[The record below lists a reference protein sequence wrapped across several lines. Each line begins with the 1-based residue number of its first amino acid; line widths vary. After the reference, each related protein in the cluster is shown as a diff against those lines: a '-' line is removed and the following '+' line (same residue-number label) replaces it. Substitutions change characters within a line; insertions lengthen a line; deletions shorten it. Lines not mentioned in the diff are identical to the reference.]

1 MKKVLFRQI
10 KVLLSIY
17 FLFLFGL
24 DADEKSELS
33 EISSYIRR
41 VNKNYSSSKLITT
54 AEDQWVYSVNYY
66 INDEN
71 FKRILKQP
79 DRDDSIRK
87 WGNKRKWLVTK
98 NLGVGESLY
107 LFHSFQDVDDSW
119 QFTPETKVKNIQD
132 IHNFAFKN
140 YCEENEKVNE
150 DFARIKKLRITIFE
164 AQYRV
169 VNNLM
174 NYEVANQF
182 KKTKSYDISFP
193 NEPKIVYPM
202 PAYAPVGSKENV
214 PGTIFVM
221 KLTVL
226 EVYPGK
232 EGQPLCAED
241 FYLGYK
247 NRGEYTEVLKQI
259 DKI

>member
-1 MKKVLFRQI
+1 MKKIFIILNLFFFTVIISAEEMSKLKWISEYI
-10 KVLLSIY
+10 KKYNENCSCGHLLNTE
-17 FLFLFGL
+17 
-24 DADEKSELS
+24 ADEK
-33 EISSYIRR
+33 I
-41 VNKNYSSSKLITT
+41 
-54 AEDQWVYSVNYY
+54 YSVNYY
-66 INDEN
+66 VNDGD
-71 FKRILKQP
+71 FKGHLRQS
-79 DRDDSIRK
+79 DREDSIRK
-87 WGNKRKWLVTK
+87 WGNKRKWQVTK

-107 LFHSFQDVDDSW
+107 LFHSFQDVDDRW
-119 QFTPETKVKNIQD
+119 HFTPETKVKNIQD
-132 IHNFAFKN
+132 VHNFAFKN
-140 YCEENEKVNE
+140 YCEVDEKVNE
-150 DFARIKKLRITIFE
+150 DFARIKKLRITFFE

-202 PAYAPVGSKENV
+202 PAYAPVGSKEDV

>member
-1 MKKVLFRQI
+1 MKK
-10 KVLLSIY
+10 LLI
-17 FLFLFGL
+17 LFLIYVTIPNL
-24 DADEKSELS
+24 DANEVKNLEWISNYIKKYNENCSCGHLLTSLENEK
-33 EISSYIRR
+33 I
-41 VNKNYSSSKLITT
+41 
-54 AEDQWVYSVNYY
+54 YSVNYY
-66 INDEN
+66 IQDGD
-71 FKRILKQP
+71 FKHFLKGKQ
-79 DRDDSIRK
+79 RAEIIAK
-87 WGNKRKWLVTK
+87 AGNKRKWLVTK

-107 LFHSFQDVDDSW
+107 LFHAFQDVDDSW
-119 QFTPETKVKNIQD
+119 HFTPETKVKNIQD
-132 IHNFAFKN
+132 VHNFAFKN
-140 YCEENEKVNE
+140 FCEENEKVNE
-150 DFARIKKLRITIFE
+150 DLARIKKLRITFFE